1 MSNKRKEHALQTR
14 EKLLRCAVKLVT
26 QKSFDE
32 LSVEDIT
39 SACGVAKGTFYTYFK
54 RKEDVIF
61 EICREPFSNIQKKL
75 SGMKGRSIEEK
86 LTCYFRFFMQEVERY
101 GVNICRE
108 WIRGVIDP
116 ATAPKNMDSQKW
128 QYDTNMLREILQD
141 AIQNGELKANTPVDL
156 LVHLIISQMYGMMTC
171 WCMSD
176 TQFEPKEWVKP
187 FCEIELKHILKEFIC
202 KEKKK

>member
-61 EICREPFSNIQKKL
+61 EICREPFANIQKKL

-187 FCEIELKHILKEFIC
+187 FCAIELKHILKEFIC